1 MHERRPFRTVTALI
15 RGVDVDVEPEAEPDE
30 HRAIVA
36 ALAADALRDV
46 PDAYTSPW
54 WRAGVDGAPDRD
66 GAAP

>member
-1 MHERRPFRTVTALI
+1 M
-15 RGVDVDVEPEAEPDE
+15 DVDVEPEAEPDE